1 MGPRLTVRAC
11 GLLTI
16 AVVLALCAG
25 CGGDAEDAGPAR
37 AAKAFEDAVG
47 ADKGAAACALL
58 APETR
63 SELEQSAGKKCAAAI
78 LDEDL
83 PEPDAFESASAFGTM
98 AIVRFAADTLFVS
111 EFDGRWRVLAAGCSP
126 VPHTAYDCA
135 IQGG

>member
-1 MGPRLTVRAC
+1 MGPRLTVR
-11 GLLTI
+11 GLALLALT
-16 AVVLALCAG
+16 VLALCSG
-25 CGGDAEDAGPAR
+25 CGGDPEDAGPAR

-47 ADKGAAACALL
+47 AGKGAAACALL

-63 SELEQSAGKKCAAAI
+63 SQVEQSAGKACDTAI

-111 EFDGRWRVLAAGCSP
+111 EFDGRWRVMAAGCSP

-135 IQGG
+135 IQGR